1 MPFHGA
7 IHKKYIDYGEAIRDF
22 SLAINSKFATTPT
35 NDVVWAN
42 HLLLP
47 PYVAAF
53 HGNPFELWCLSSL
66 FVCFAR
72 RLVALDH
79 VIVIS
84 GYVLV
89 ILVVEHHV
97 QFG

>member
-1 MPFHGA
+1 MPVLGA
-7 IHKKYIDYGEAIRDF
+7 IHKKDIDYVEAIRDF
-22 SLAINSKFATTPT
+22 SLAMMF
-35 NDVVWAN
+35 VWAN
-42 HLLLP
+42 HLLYLL
-47 PYVAAF
+47 VAAF

-72 RLVALDH
+72 RLIAVDH

-89 ILVVEHHV
+89 ILIVEHHV
-97 QFG
+97 